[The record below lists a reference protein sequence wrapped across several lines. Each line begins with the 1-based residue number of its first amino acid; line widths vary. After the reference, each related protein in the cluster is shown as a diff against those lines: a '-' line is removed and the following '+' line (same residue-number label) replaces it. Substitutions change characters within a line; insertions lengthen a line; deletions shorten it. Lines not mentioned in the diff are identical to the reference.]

1 MPKAGEAGLRSSHDV
16 DEQTRPFT
24 YTRQAV
30 QMRDEFICS
39 AVIAIVALD

>member
-1 MPKAGEAGLRSSHDV
+1 MPKAGAAGLRCSHDV